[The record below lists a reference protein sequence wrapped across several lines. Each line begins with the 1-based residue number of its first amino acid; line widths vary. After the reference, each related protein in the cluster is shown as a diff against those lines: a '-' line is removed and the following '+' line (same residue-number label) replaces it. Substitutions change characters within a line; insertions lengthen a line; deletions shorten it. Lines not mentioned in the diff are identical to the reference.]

1 MNSSDVE
8 ILKLDEERLSLKKN
22 LSKTLQALERNEC
35 LLLKDATD
43 VTNIKHVLSS
53 DMSFSE
59 AVKKKIILN
68 EIKLSRCFVR
78 AMTNNVKFVKT
89 ILFSTRN
96 NDFHIAVYETYTTDV
111 QNEEMIER
119 DSEWKEMTTTIEL
132 VETSCAHLWEDRDVS
147 WIIKVDK
154 GFREETIR
162 DMITMKTNEDDMYVL
177 WVSAV

>member
-22 LSKTLQALERNEC
+22 LSKALQALERDEC

-43 VTNIKHVLSS
+43 VTNIEHVLSS

-68 EIKLSRCFVR
+68 EIKISRCFVR
-78 AMTNNVKFVKT
+78 TMTNNVKFVKT

-96 NDFHIAVYETYTTDV
+96 DDFHIAVYETYTTNV

-119 DSEWKEMTTTIEL
+119 DSE
-132 VETSCAHLWEDRDVS
+132 
-147 WIIKVDK
+147 
-154 GFREETIR
+154 
-162 DMITMKTNEDDMYVL
+162 
-177 WVSAV
+177 